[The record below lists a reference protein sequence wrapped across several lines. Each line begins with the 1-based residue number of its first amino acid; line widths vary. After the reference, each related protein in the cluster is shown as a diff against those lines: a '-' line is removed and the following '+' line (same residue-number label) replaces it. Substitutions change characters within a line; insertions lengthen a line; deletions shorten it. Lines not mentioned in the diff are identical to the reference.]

1 MLMTLIQKEIMHHI
15 LSVRFVALLLMC
27 VLLIPLTLSINYRK
41 YSQNLVDYQESVKR
55 SQAEAKE
62 NPPNAQDP
70 NVEVS
75 KLFLKPTPL
84 SVFAN
89 GLEEAL
95 PTYLGMT
102 RNGVRQSSTGLAQAS
117 LSYALGNLDFLFIV
131 GTVFSLLALLF
142 TFDAVAGERE
152 AGTLRINLSNSLPR
166 DVFLWSKLI
175 GGYLV
180 FVVPFL
186 VSFLL
191 GLLLLVWQG
200 FPLGEPNIALPVLSL
215 TLISLLYIAVFFAI
229 GVVISTYLD
238 NAKTALIVAFTFW
251 VFAVLIAPRGAFV
264 VAKLISPT
272 RTEQAVYMAKTTL
285 RNNLSKGK
293 DEKIWKKMS
302 EVMGSGRGTMGTTPG
317 MGAHLSINLSD
328 PETTKK
334 MDEIKRPIN
343 EEFRLEFQNQSDKID
358 REYQREKDRQEQ
370 IGETL
375 SRIAP
380 TSSLIYTSMNLT
392 QTGKLKRKLYFEA
405 GERYYN
411 QLDASYFS
419 EVSDDA
425 LGQLLQWGNRLTSKA
440 NGNSESEAEKIL
452 PPPTLTEPALSETLA
467 HSAIDVCLLG
477 FFALAFTTG
486 AFLKFF
492 RSDI

>member
-27 VLLIPLTLSINYRK
+27 LLLVPLTLSINYRR

-55 SQAEAKE
+55 EQTEAKE

-70 NVEVS
+70 NTEVS

-89 GLEEAL
+89 GLEDAL

-102 RNGVRQSSTGLAQAS
+102 RNGVRQGSAGVSQAS
-117 LSYALGNLDFLFIV
+117 VAYVLGNLDFLFIV

-152 AGTLRINLSNSLPR
+152 AGTLRINLSNPLPR

-175 GGYLV
+175 GGYIV

-191 GLLLLVWQG
+191 GLLLITWQG
-200 FPLGEPNIALPVLSL
+200 FPLGELKIALPVFCL

-264 VAKLISPT
+264 VAKLVAPT
-272 RTEQAVYMAKTTL
+272 RTQQAVYMEKTAL
-285 RNNLSKGK
+285 RNNLSKDK
-293 DEKIWKKMS
+293 DEKIGKKMVEAFAGS
-302 EVMGSGRGTMGTTPG
+302 EGSSGG
-317 MGAHLSINLSD
+317 MVIRSD
-328 PETTKK
+328 DTALQERMDKLKK
-334 MDEIKRPIN
+334 PIE
-343 EEFRLEFQNQSDKID
+343 EEFRLAFQNQTDKID
-358 REYQREKDRQEQ
+358 RNYQREKARQEQ
-370 IGETL
+370 VGETL

-380 TSSLIYTSMNLT
+380 TSSLSYIVINLT
-392 QTGKLKRKLYFEA
+392 QTGKLKRDRYFQT
-405 GERYYN
+405 GERYFS
-411 QLDASYFS
+411 QLNEAYFS
-419 EVSDDA
+419 EISDDA
-425 LGQLLQWGNRLTSKA
+425 MAQIMQIAARLNES
-440 NGNSESEAEKIL
+440 SESETDEI
-452 PPPTLTEPALSETLA
+452 PPPPPLTEPSLSDTLRR
-467 HSAIDVCLLG
+467 SAVDVFLLG
-477 FFALAFTTG
+477 FFAVAFTAI

>member
-1 MLMTLIQKEIMHHI
+1 MLTTLIQKEIMHHI

-27 VLLIPLTLSINYRK
+27 VLLIPLTLSISYRK
-41 YSQNLVDYQESVKR
+41 YHQNLIDYQESVKR
-55 SQAEAKE
+55 AQTEAKE

-70 NVEVS
+70 NTEVS

-84 SVFAN
+84 SVFVN

-117 LSYALGNLDFLFIV
+117 VAYVLGNLDFLFIA

-175 GGYLV
+175 GGYIV

-186 VSFLL
+186 VSFLF
-191 GLLLLVWQG
+191 GLLLITWQG
-200 FPLGEPNIALPVLSL
+200 FPLGELKIALPVLGL

-229 GVVISTYLD
+229 GVFISTYLD

-251 VFAVLIAPRGAFV
+251 VFAVLVAPRGAFV
-264 VAKLISPT
+264 IAKLVAPT
-272 RTEQAVYMAKTTL
+272 RTQQSVYMEKNAL
-285 RNNLSKGK
+285 RNNLKKDK
-293 DEKIWKKMS
+293 DEKIWEKMIENMAETKTAEGGVAFNIS
-302 EVMGSGRGTMGTTPG
+302 LNDPG
-317 MGAHLSINLSD
+317 QQ
-328 PETTKK
+328 KR
-334 MDEIKRPIN
+334 MDEIKGPIE
-343 EEFRLEFQNQSDKID
+343 EEFRLTFQNQADKID
-358 REYQREKDRQEQ
+358 RDYQREKDRQEQ
-370 IGETL
+370 VGEML

-380 TSSLIYTSMNLT
+380 TSSLTYSAMNLT
-392 QTGKLKRKLYFEA
+392 QTGKLKREVYFQT
-405 GERYYN
+405 GERYYS
-411 QLDASYFS
+411 QLDDTYFS
-419 EVSDDA
+419 EISDDA
-425 LGQLLQWGNRLTSKA
+425 LAQVIQLMSQMDDSNDSPE
-440 NGNSESEAEKIL
+440 SESEKIL
-452 PPPTLTEPALSETLA
+452 PPPILLEPSFVETFRY
-467 HSAIDVCLLG
+467 SVVDVSLLCI
-477 FFALAFTTG
+477 FALAFTVL

>member
-27 VLLIPLTLSINYRK
+27 LLLVPLTLSINYRR
-41 YSQNLVDYQESVKR
+41 YSQNLVDYQESIKR
-55 SQAEAKE
+55 EQTEAKD
-62 NPPNAQDP
+62 NPPNASDP
-70 NVEVS
+70 NTEVS
-75 KLFLKPTPL
+75 KFFLKPTPL

-102 RNGVRQSSTGLAQAS
+102 RNGVRQGSAGVSQAS
-117 LSYALGNLDFLFIV
+117 VAYVLGNLDFLFIV

-152 AGTLRINLSNSLPR
+152 AGTLRINLSNPLPR

-175 GGYLV
+175 GGYIV

-191 GLLLLVWQG
+191 GLLLITWQG
-200 FPLGEPNIALPVLSL
+200 FPLGELKIALPVFCL
-215 TLISLLYIAVFFAI
+215 TLISLLYIAVFFTI

-272 RTEQAVYMAKTTL
+272 RTQQAVYMEKTAL
-285 RNNLSKGK
+285 RNNLMKDR
-293 DEKIWKKMS
+293 DEKIWKKMA
-302 EVMGSGRGTMGTTPG
+302 EAFAGSAGSNAVHIDTGDERIDK
-317 MGAHLSINLSD
+317 L
-328 PETTKK
+328 KK
-334 MDEIKRPIN
+334 PIN
-343 EEFRLEFQNQSDKID
+343 EEFRLAFQNQVGKID
-358 REYQREKDRQEQ
+358 QDYQREKERQEQ
-370 IGETL
+370 VGETL

-380 TSSLIYTSMNLT
+380 ISSLTYVAINLT
-392 QTGKLKRKLYFEA
+392 QTGKLKRDGYFQT
-405 GERYYN
+405 GERYYS
-411 QLDASYFS
+411 QVDDTYFS

-425 LGQLLQWGNRLTSKA
+425 MGQIMQIAARLNDS
-440 NGNSESEAEKIL
+440 SESETDKIP
-452 PPPTLTEPALSETLA
+452 PPPTLTEPSLSDTLRR
-467 HSAIDVCLLG
+467 SAVDVFLLG
-477 FFALAFTTG
+477 FFAIAFTAI

>member
-1 MLMTLIQKEIMHHI
+1 MLMTLIQKEIMHHV

-27 VLLIPLTLSINYRK
+27 ALLIPLTLSINYRK
-41 YSQNLVDYQESVKR
+41 YNQNLINYQKSVKR
-55 SQAEAKE
+55 AQTEAEE

-70 NVEVS
+70 NSEVA

-84 SVFAN
+84 SVFVN
-89 GLEEAL
+89 GLEDAL

-117 LSYALGNLDFLFIV
+117 VAYVLGNLDFLFIV

-152 AGTLRINLSNSLPR
+152 AGTLRINLSNPLPR
-166 DVFLWSKLI
+166 DLFLWSKLI
-175 GGYLV
+175 GGYIV
-180 FVVPFL
+180 FVVPFV

-200 FPLGEPNIALPVLSL
+200 FPLGEFKIAGPVLGL

-229 GVVISTYLD
+229 GVFISTYLD

-251 VFAVLIAPRGAFV
+251 VLTVLVAPRGAFV
-264 VAKLISPT
+264 AAKLVAPT
-272 RTEQAVYMAKTTL
+272 RTQQAVYMEKSAL
-285 RNNLSKGK
+285 RNNLTK
-293 DEKIWKKMS
+293 DKEEKM
-302 EVMGSGRGTMGTTPG
+302 
-317 MGAHLSINLSD
+317 
-328 PETTKK
+328 TKK
-334 MDEIKRPIN
+334 MEETMAVGGSVSISLNDPGTQRRLDELRRPID
-343 EEFRLEFQNQSDKID
+343 EEFRLAFQNQTDKID
-358 REYQREKDRQEQ
+358 RDYQREKDRQEHV
-370 IGETL
+370 GETL

-380 TSSLIYTSMNLT
+380 TSSLTYSAMNLT
-392 QTGKLKRKLYFEA
+392 QTGKLKRDLYFQT

-411 QLDASYFS
+411 QLEVSYFS
-419 EVSDDA
+419 GISDDVLA
-425 LGQLLQWGNRLTSKA
+425 QFMQLVNQADDSY
-440 NGNSESEAEKIL
+440 ESEEIL
-452 PPPTLTEPALSETLA
+452 PPPTLTEPSLSDTLRR
-467 HSAIDVCLLG
+467 SAVDVSLLCL
-477 FFALAFTTG
+477 FALVFTTM

>member
-1 MLMTLIQKEIMHHI
+1 MLITLIQKEIMHHI

-27 VLLIPLTLSINYRK
+27 LLLVPLTLSINYRR

-55 SQAEAKE
+55 EQTEAKE
-62 NPPNAQDP
+62 NPPNASDP
-70 NVEVS
+70 NTEVS
-75 KLFLKPTPL
+75 KFFLKPTPL
-84 SVFAN
+84 SVFAS
-89 GLEEAL
+89 GLEDAL

-102 RNGVRQSSTGLAQAS
+102 RNGVKQGSAGVSQAS
-117 LSYALGNLDFLFIV
+117 VAYVLGNLDFLFIV

-152 AGTLRINLSNSLPR
+152 AGTLRINLSNALPR

-175 GGYLV
+175 GGYIV

-191 GLLLLVWQG
+191 GLLLITWQG
-200 FPLGEPNIALPVLSL
+200 FPLGEFEIALPVLGL

-264 VAKLISPT
+264 VAKLVAPT
-272 RTEQAVYMAKTTL
+272 RTEQAVYMEKTAL
-285 RNNLSKGK
+285 RNNLKK
-293 DEKIWKKMS
+293 DRDEKIWKKMTEIFAGS
-302 EVMGSGRGTMGTTPG
+302 EGVFIR
-317 MGAHLSINLSD
+317 SD
-328 PETTKK
+328 DERIDKFKK
-334 MDEIKRPIN
+334 PIN
-343 EEFRLEFQNQSDKID
+343 EEFRLAFQDQADKID
-358 REYQREKDRQEQ
+358 RAYQREKARQEQ
-370 IGETL
+370 VGETL

-380 TSSLIYTSMNLT
+380 TASLNYIAINLT
-392 QTGKLKRKLYFEA
+392 QTGKLKRDGYFQT
-405 GERYYN
+405 GERYYS
-411 QLDASYFS
+411 QLDDEYFS

-425 LGQLLQWGNRLTSKA
+425 MGQVMQIMTQLNDS
-440 NGNSESEAEKIL
+440 SESETDKIP
-452 PPPTLTEPALSETLA
+452 PPPTLTEPSLSNTLRR
-467 HSAIDVCLLG
+467 SAVDVFLLG
-477 FFALAFTTG
+477 FFAVAFTTI